1 VIVCYAAGGGLGHL
15 TRVRAFLHT
24 MRPGREAVV
33 LTSSPFAADPRV
45 VGPYPVVCPPPGAD
59 PGPWFVGALADL
71 APTELVVDAFPGG
84 RYGELT
90 ASSVP
95 ASVGAVTHLAR
106 LLRWTRYRAVATGP
120 LPRYDHTWLL
130 EPLAADHHAALAAV
144 SGTLGPLD
152 LVDPPPVDVG
162 MIDDGA
168 WLIVH
173 SGPAAEVAELVGYAG
188 QTAEVEGLR
197 PRLVLVSPV
206 GHPGVTRYD
215 AYPAWPLFARAAR
228 IITAA
233 GCNAVRQAAPWRDR
247 HRMVPFPRLFDDQF
261 TRAARA
267 RHAGVSSTRRRTGR
281 PDPAP

>member
-1 VIVCYAAGGGLGHL
+1 MIVCYAAGGGLGHL

-24 MRPGREAVV
+24 MRPGREAVI

-45 VGPYPVVCPPPGAD
+45 VGSHRTVWAPPGDLAA
-59 PGPWFVGALADL
+59 VLADL

-90 ASSVP
+90 PHSLPRSLRTT
-95 ASVGAVTHLAR
+95 THLAR
-106 LLRWTRYRAVATGP
+106 LLRWTRYRDVATGP
-120 LPRYDHTWLL
+120 LPHFDHTWLL

-144 SGTLGPLD
+144 SGTLAPLD
-152 LVDPPPVDVG
+152 LVDPPAVADPVA
-162 MIDDGA
+162 DGT

-173 SGPAAEVAELVGYAG
+173 SGPAAEVADLVGYAE
-188 QTAEVEGLR
+188 QTAATEGLR

-206 GHPGVTRYD
+206 DHPGVTRVD
-215 AYPAWPLFARAAR
+215 LYPAWPLFAGAAR

-233 GCNAVRQAAPWRDR
+233 GCNVVRQAAPWRDR

-261 TRAARA
+261 SRAART
-267 RHAGVSSTRRRTGR
+267 RRSTRLPEGR
-281 PDPAP
+281 PGRVP

>member
-15 TRVRAFLHT
+15 TRARAFLHT
-24 MRPGREAVV
+24 VHPGREAVI

-45 VGPYPVVCPPPGAD
+45 VGPHRTVGPPPGAD
-59 PGPWFVGALADL
+59 PGPWFVSALRDL

-90 ASSVP
+90 AASVP
-95 ASVGAVTHLAR
+95 ASVGSVTHLAR

-120 LPRYDHTWLL
+120 LPRFDRTWLL
-130 EPLAADHHAALAAV
+130 EPLTADHHADLAAT
-144 SGTLGPLD
+144 SGVMAPLD
-152 LVDPPPVDVG
+152 LVDPPGDGPAL
-162 MIDDGA
+162 DDGA
-168 WLIVH
+168 WLVVH

-188 QTAEVEGLR
+188 ETAALEGVR

-206 GHPGVTRYD
+206 AHPGVDRLD
-215 AYPAWPLFARAAR
+215 LYPAWPLFAGAAR
-228 IITAA
+228 IVTAA
-233 GCNAVRQAAPWRDR
+233 GCNVVRQAAPWRDR

-267 RHAGVSSTRRRTGR
+267 RRSTPPPTGP
-281 PDPAP
+281 PDRGP